1 MINIVVDTS
10 VWSRALKKGASS
22 AGPQAL
28 RLAAML
34 TQGRPVVLLGVIVQ
48 EVLSGIRDASDFE
61 MLKSRLE
68 RFPVL
73 DLDRS
78 DYVAAARLMNL
89 CMSKGLRV
97 SAVDALIA
105 SACIEHDCA
114 LLTCDDDFAR
124 IADHCPL
131 QLA

>member
-1 MINIVVDTS
+1 MVNIVVDTS
-10 VWSRALKKGASS
+10 VWSRALTRGTSS
-22 AGPQAL
+22 GGPQAL
-28 RLAAML
+28 KLAAML

-48 EVLSGIRDASDFE
+48 EVLTGIRHASDFE

-89 CMSKGLRV
+89 CMSKGLQV

-105 SACIEHDCA
+105 SACIEHDCS